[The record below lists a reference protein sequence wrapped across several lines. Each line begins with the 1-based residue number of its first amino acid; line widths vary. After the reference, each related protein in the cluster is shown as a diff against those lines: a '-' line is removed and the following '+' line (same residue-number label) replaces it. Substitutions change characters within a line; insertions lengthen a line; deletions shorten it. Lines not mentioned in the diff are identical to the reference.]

1 MARNWS
7 GVIAVEGRQTGD
19 GRLIAD
25 GALYWENLPVPL
37 RWDVEDDGGHS
48 GAVVVGT
55 IDQIERR
62 EGGMIW
68 AAGTID
74 DAPPADENIANWGAE
89 AVRLM
94 AEGVLK
100 GVSIDPDD
108 WQVAVIDTT
117 VTEAD
122 AAEAEAE
129 LMALLAAAG
138 DPDPGPDAGVVLFE
152 DEAGAIIERLLRGRI
167 RAATLVDTPAFIDAV
182 ITLDDAEA
190 PAEGEAPVEDE
201 PVAVAA
207 AEGHADCGCGGS
219 CGDCGST
226 PVVVHADGEAMGQ
239 IRFLPLVAAASSPF
253 DVDLFHVPPPDKLT
267 PITRDGQ
274 AVFGHV
280 AQHDTCH
287 VGVPGACTTAPMSA
301 SGYAHFHRYAET
313 KDGTPLPVNAGRI
326 TGGHGQYAN
335 VCSCCPGSDD
345 HACVNWEYAETIAHH
360 DQMPTLAYGRVVE
373 DTANNAI
380 WFSGIVAPEASEADV
395 ALLDRQLVSGDWE
408 PVGWDLELTEVLAL
422 SKERPGFPLALVA
435 HGRVRALVAAGTV
448 RPEAPAAP
456 APANSVTAGPV
467 VVNAPSAVD
476 IGEAV
481 AAALAAREA
490 APHRRKLAAIGRER
504 SAEQRADALARLRG

>member
-1 MARNWS
+1 MPRNWS
-7 GVIAVEGRQTGD
+7 GVIAVEGVETGD
-19 GRLIAD
+19 GRVLAD
-25 GALYWENLPVPL
+25 GSLYWENLPLPL
-37 RWDVEDDGGHS
+37 RWDMEDDGGHA

-55 IDQIERR
+55 IDAIERQD
-62 EGGMIW
+62 GGRIF
-68 AAGTID
+68 ASGTID
-74 DAPPADENIANWGAE
+74 DAGEHGAE
-89 AVRLM
+89 VVRLM
-94 AEGVLK
+94 GEGLLR

-117 VTEAD
+117 ITEAD
-122 AAEAEAE
+122 VAEAEAE
-129 LMALLAAAG
+129 LMAILAAAG

-152 DEAGAIIERLLRGRI
+152 DEAGAIVERLLRGRI

-182 ITLDDAEA
+182 ITLDDMAEA
-190 PAEGEAPVEDE
+190 PTEEAPVEDE
-201 PVAVAA
+201 PMAVAA
-207 AEGHADCGCGGS
+207 AEGHADCGCGGT
-219 CGDCGST
+219 CGDCGSG
-226 PVVVHADGEAMGQ
+226 PVVVHGDKEAMGKV
-239 IRFLPLVAAASSPF
+239 RFLPLVAAASSPY
-253 DVDLFHVPPPDKLT
+253 DVALFNVPPADKLT
-267 PITRDGQ
+267 PITREGQ

-287 VGVPGACTTAPMSA
+287 VGVPGACTTAPLSA

-380 WFSGIVAPEASEADV
+380 WFSGVVAPEASDADV

-435 HGRVRALVAAGTV
+435 HGRVRSLVAAGTV
-448 RPEAPAAP
+448 RPATEAPA
-456 APANSVTAGPV
+456 PV
-467 VVNAPSAVD
+467 VPVPVVDPQAIGNA
-476 IGEAV
+476 IV
-481 AAALAAREA
+481 AALDAREA
-490 APHRRKLAAIGRER
+490 RPLRRKLAAVGADRER
-504 SAEQRADALARLRG
+504 REVAALRDRLSSIG

>member
-7 GVIAVEGRQTGD
+7 GVIAREGVTTGD
-19 GRLIAD
+19 GRTIAD
-25 GALYWENLPVPL
+25 GALYWENLPLPL
-37 RWDVEDDGGHS
+37 RWDMEDDGGHA

-55 IDQIERR
+55 IDAIERQD
-62 EGGMIW
+62 GGRIF
-68 AAGTID
+68 ASGTID
-74 DAPPADENIANWGAE
+74 DTGEYGAE
-89 AVRLM
+89 VVRLM
-94 AEGVLK
+94 GEGLLR

-117 VTEAD
+117 ITDAD
-122 AAEAEAE
+122 VAEAEAE
-129 LMALLAAAG
+129 LMAILAAAG
-138 DPDPGPDAGVVLFE
+138 DPDPGPDAGVVLYE
-152 DEAGAIIERLLRGRI
+152 DEAGAIVERLLRGRI

-182 ITLDDAEA
+182 ITLDDDPEA
-190 PAEGEAPVEDE
+190 PAEGEAPADGE
-201 PVAVAA
+201 PAAVAA
-207 AEGHADCGCGGS
+207 ADGHADCGCGGT
-219 CGDCGST
+219 CADCS
-226 PVVVHADGEAMGQ
+226 PERARV
-239 IRFLPLVAAASSPF
+239 RFLPLVAAASSPY
-253 DVDLFHVPPPDKLT
+253 DTSLFNVPPPDKLT

-274 AVFGHV
+274 AVYGHV

-287 VGVPGACTTAPMSA
+287 VGIPGACTTAPMSA

-313 KDGTPLPVNAGRI
+313 KDGIPLPVNAGRI
-326 TGGHGQYAN
+326 TGGHGRYAD

-345 HACVNWEYAETIAHH
+345 HACVNWGYAETVAHH

-380 WFSGIVAPEASEADV
+380 WFSGVVAPEASGADV
-395 ALLDRQLVSGDWE
+395 ALLDRRLVSGDWE

-435 HGRVRALVAAGTV
+435 HGRVRSLVAAGTV
-448 RPEAPAAP
+448 RPEATPTP
-456 APANSVTAGPV
+456 SPANSATAGPV
-467 VVNAPSAVD
+467 VINAPSAVD